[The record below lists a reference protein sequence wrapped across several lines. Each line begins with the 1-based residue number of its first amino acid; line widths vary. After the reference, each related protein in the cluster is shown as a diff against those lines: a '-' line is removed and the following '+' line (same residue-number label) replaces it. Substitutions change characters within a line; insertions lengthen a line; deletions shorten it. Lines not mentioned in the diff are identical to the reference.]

1 MEQTV
6 SQWLNDLRTAKI
18 KKALPILSFPC
29 VQLLNVTVKEL
40 ISSSDLQ
47 AKGMK
52 AVADRCDSWASVSL
66 MDLSLEA
73 EAFGA
78 QVQFSDNEVPT
89 VIGTL
94 LQSPEDA
101 DKLNVPKV
109 GTGRTGLN
117 VEAIKKACEL
127 ITDRPVLAG
136 VIGPFSL
143 SGRLMNMTE
152 IMVNCYI
159 EPEMVHTALK
169 KATEFLINYINAF
182 KNAGAHG
189 VVIAEPAAGLF
200 SPDLNMEFS
209 AAYVKQIIEA
219 VKTENFAVIYHNCG
233 NVIPL
238 IPDLLTAGAD
248 AYHFGN
254 AIDMA
259 EAAPLIPNDVIF
271 MGNVDPAGEF
281 RNGTTESIAKNTIEI
296 MHKCSKYTNFV
307 ISSGCDIPPMSSW
320 DNIDAFFKA
329 TRDFY
334 KNTIQ

>member
-78 QVQFSDNEVPT
+78 QVQFADNEVPT

-101 DKLNVPKV
+101 DKLKVPQV
-109 GTGRTGLN
+109 GAGRTGLN

-189 VVIAEPAAGLF
+189 VVIAEPAAGLL

-209 AAYVKQIIEA
+209 VTYVRKIIEA
-219 VKTENFAVIYHNCG
+219 VKSEDFAVIYHNCG

-238 IPDLLTAGAD
+238 IPDLLTIGAD

-254 AIDMA
+254 AINMA
-259 EAAPLIPNDVIF
+259 EAAPLIPSDVIF